1 MIMDK
6 VGSGPTES
14 TPLSCRCLDQR
25 CCERSRC
32 TLFAWSLCGSR
43 TITVPGVAD
52 FFFFCAVK
60 TPFASAPRVA
70 TCLGDKVYVGSFLQ
84 NPVTKESLHAA
95 WNNIKTPK
103 QGVLSGM
110 TLALVRSTIKQ
121 YPELALP
128 C

>member
-32 TLFAWSLCGSR
+32 TLFSWSLCGSR
-43 TITVPGVAD
+43 TTPYLRRR

-70 TCLGDKVYVGSFLQ
+70 TSLGDKVYVGSFLQ

-95 WNNIKTPK
+95 W
-103 QGVLSGM
+103 
-110 TLALVRSTIKQ
+110 
-121 YPELALP
+121 E
-128 C
+128 

>member
-1 MIMDK
+1 MYVVCM
-6 VGSGPTES
+6 VFVWES
-14 TPLSCRCLDQR
+14 DDH
-25 CCERSRC
+25 
-32 TLFAWSLCGSR
+32 R
-43 TITVPGVAD
+43 TWRRR
-52 FFFFCAVK
+52 FCFFCAVK